1 MISDW
6 TQLLRWL
13 SMNSRYLLHNE
24 LHAQM
29 TDQWS
34 IWIWTPMRTIG
45 NQLFTMPTI
54 SLFIF
59 LFRQRTRTRIS
70 SCAVVEPIVQS
81 HAGFMSSPNQVSV
94 IRITARKLHSFNI
107 FWLWGIRTRRKS
119 NDHASNLVWN
129 FQSCLLIELTNPF
142 REVWTWHLDED
153 RCIVY
158 SIQNMAVVIPTS
170 LPTVMPSSGIVL
182 VDGTH
187 GTNESTMASQR
198 QCPLSRISPLPIA
211 SNQPH
216 WLELSLQRI
225 ERMIFPTNWLFYRD
239 LR

>member
-70 SCAVVEPIVQS
+70 SCAVVERVVQS
-81 HAGFMSSPNQVSV
+81 CPEFSILFVDRTEQSVPRCVSMTF
-94 IRITARKLHSFNI
+94 RRRSLHRPFDSEHD
-107 FWLWGIRTRRKS
+107 LGHRDVHHQS
-119 NDHASNLVWN
+119 
-129 FQSCLLIELTNPF
+129 SCLL
-142 REVWTWHLDED
+142 
-153 RCIVY
+153 
-158 SIQNMAVVIPTS
+158 AV
-170 LPTVMPSSGIVL
+170 LPLRLKLM
-182 VDGTH
+182 
-187 GTNESTMASQR
+187 
-198 QCPLSRISPLPIA
+198 
-211 SNQPH
+211 
-216 WLELSLQRI
+216 
-225 ERMIFPTNWLFYRD
+225 ERVNL
-239 LR
+239 